1 MNIADLRFLV
11 VEDHAFQR
19 WELTRLLA
27 DIGARKVFEAPD
39 GQTALEIFQNL
50 TDPVDIIVSDLDM
63 PRMDGMEF
71 IRHLGEVGYPV
82 SVILTSALDR
92 ALLSSVATMT
102 QAYGITL
109 LGTIEK
115 PPSAKALAALIE
127 LHKPSGEARSRLFA
141 ATQVMQIDEIAE
153 GLRKDEFEAFFQP
166 KVALATG
173 RLSGVEALARWRHP
187 RLGVIPPY
195 AFIAAIEESP
205 LIDELTWVMLR
216 KAAEAHATWRAAGL
230 AVPVSVNLSA
240 ASLADTTL
248 ADRVT
253 SLVRSLA
260 MEPHNVVLEVTESAA
275 ATNVARALE
284 NLSRL
289 RMKGF
294 GLSIDDYG
302 TGYSSMQQLT
312 RVPFTE
318 LKIDQSFVRN
328 IPTEGAGRVVL
339 ESSLEMARRLKLT
352 SVAEGVETR
361 EDWDLLLELGCD
373 HAQGYFIAM
382 PMEARVFLDWA
393 RKRAAEKDAQSVAR

>member
-1 MNIADLRFLV
+1 VNIADLRFLV

-19 WELTRLLA
+19 WQLTQLLG
-27 DIGARKVFEAPD
+27 DLGARQVFEAQD
-39 GQTALEIFQNL
+39 GQTALEIVQNL
-50 TDPVDIIVSDLDM
+50 SKPIDIIVSDLDM

-71 IRHLGEVGYPV
+71 IRHVGEVGYPV

-92 ALLSSVATMT
+92 ALLSSVANMT
-102 QAYGITL
+102 QAYGISL

-115 PPSAKALAALIE
+115 PPSVKALKTLIE
-127 LHKPSGEARSRLFA
+127 LHVPAGDTRERLPTARA
-141 ATQVMQIDEIAE
+141 AMQADEIAE
-153 GLRKDEFEAFFQP
+153 GLRRNEFEAFFQP
-166 KVALATG
+166 KVALANGT
-173 RLSGVEALARWRHP
+173 LSGAEALARWRHP
-187 RLGVIPPY
+187 TLGMVPPY
-195 AFIAAIEESP
+195 AFIPAIENSP
-205 LIDELTWVMLR
+205 LIDALTETMLR
-216 KAAEAHATWRAAGL
+216 RTAEAHAAWRKAGL
-230 AVPVSVNLSA
+230 HIPVSVNLSA
-240 ASLADTTL
+240 ASLADTAL

-253 SLVRSLA
+253 ALVRELA
-260 MEPHNVVLEVTESAA
+260 MSPQDIVLEVTESAA
-275 ATNVARALE
+275 TTNLGRALE

-312 RVPFTE
+312 RIPFTE

-328 IPTEGAGRVVL
+328 IPAEGAGRVVL

-361 EDWDLLLELGCD
+361 EDWDLLCELGCD

-382 PMEARVFLDWA
+382 PMEATAFASWA
-393 RKRAAEKDAQSVAR
+393 QRWEVERSRKLAAR